1 LIGATLKTSPKSI
14 YKFFATGEAITWG
27 LLISA
32 LISRALGDLV
42 PHAVT
47 VAGSI
52 HGAMFLSYCV
62 VAVLVGL
69 NQRWAMGKIAGAVAL
84 AIVPFATVPFD
95 RRLVRQNA
103 LEGSWR
109 TDTSDDPRD
118 QGFIDRLFRW
128 FIARPVVLV
137 LVIAVALP
145 GIFAFLLFL
154 GPPTEWFD

>member
-1 LIGATLKTSPKSI
+1 MQTSPKSI

-109 TDTSDDPRD
+109 TETSDDPRD

>member
-1 LIGATLKTSPKSI
+1 
-14 YKFFATGEAITWG
+14 
-27 LLISA
+27 
-32 LISRALGDLV
+32 
-42 PHAVT
+42 
-47 VAGSI
+47 
-52 HGAMFLSYCV
+52 MFLSYCV

-69 NQRWAMGKIAGAVAL
+69 NQRWAMGRIAGAVAL

-95 RRLVRQNA
+95 RRLGKQNA

-109 TDTSDDPRD
+109 TETSDDPRD

-145 GIFAFLLFL
+145 AIFAFLLFL

>member
-1 LIGATLKTSPKSI
+1 MRTSPNSI

-32 LISRALGDLV
+32 LTSRALGDLI

-47 VAGSI
+47 IAGSI

-69 NQRWAMGKIAGAVAL
+69 NQRWAFGKIAGAVAL

-95 RRLVRQNA
+95 KRLLRQNA
-103 LEGSWR
+103 LEGTWR
-109 TDTSDDPRD
+109 TEQSDDPRD
-118 QGFIDRLFRW
+118 KGFIDVLFRW
-128 FIARPVVLV
+128 FVARPLV
-137 LVIAVALP
+137 LILLIGVALP
-145 GIFAFLLFL
+145 AIFAFLLYL
-154 GPPTEWFD
+154 GPPTGWFD

>member
-1 LIGATLKTSPKSI
+1 MKNSPKSI

-32 LISRALGDLV
+32 LITRALGDLV
-42 PHAVT
+42 PLAVT

-69 NQRWAMGKIAGAVAL
+69 NQRWAMGRIAGAVAL

-95 RRLVRQNA
+95 RRLGKQNA

-109 TDTSDDPRD
+109 TETSDDPRD

-137 LVIAVALP
+137 LVIAIALP
-145 GIFAFLLFL
+145 AIFAFLLFL

>member
-1 LIGATLKTSPKSI
+1 MKNSPKSI

-52 HGAMFLSYCV
+52 HGAMFLSYCI

-69 NQRWAMGKIAGAVAL
+69 NQRWAIGRIAGAVAL
-84 AIVPFATVPFD
+84 AVVPFATVPFD
-95 RRLVRQNA
+95 RRLGKQNA

-109 TDTSDDPRD
+109 TETSDDPRD

-145 GIFAFLLFL
+145 AIFAFLLFL